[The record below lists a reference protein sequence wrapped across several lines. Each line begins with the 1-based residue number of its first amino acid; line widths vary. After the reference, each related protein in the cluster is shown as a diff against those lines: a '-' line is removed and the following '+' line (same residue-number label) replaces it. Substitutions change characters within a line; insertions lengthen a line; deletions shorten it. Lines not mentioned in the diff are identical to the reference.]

1 MLWEWG
7 AYFTKDAI
15 EKGLDVKVSTWA
27 RIAPNTL
34 PGMAKS
40 VANYANSQLIKME
53 AMPRAMPKASR
64 STHRAT

>member
-15 EKGLDVKVSTWA
+15 EAGLDVKVSTWA
-27 RIAPNTL
+27 RIAPNTM

-53 AMPRAMPKASR
+53 AVRRATPKASR
-64 STHRAT
+64 WIRRAT